1 MLDQTPVADRRRS
14 ETFSRCPQA
23 HLQYSMKRFGG
34 SVENNFSMGR
44 DRAHQMMELALNR
57 FQIRENIGVIVFK
70 VVQNDRAG
78 TIVHKLATLIEER
91 GRCHIHRLRSR
102 SIPIRSNGPS
112 VRNSEEHRRS
122 ETTGIQSAVFQNPGQ
137 H

>member
-34 SVENNFSMGR
+34 FVENNFSMGR
-44 DRAHQMMELALNR
+44 DRAHQMMELAHNR

-78 TIVHKLATLIEER
+78 TIVHKLAALIEESR
-91 GRCHIHRLRSR
+91 VIFIGFDHEVFRFGQTGRVSEILR
-102 SIPIRSNGPS
+102 N
-112 VRNSEEHRRS
+112 
-122 ETTGIQSAVFQNPGQ
+122 TADQKTGIQSAVFQNPGQ